1 MSGGRAFHQVIL
13 RPVSSE
19 KSYSEMGRLNK
30 YTFVCPTDVTKVDIR
45 RAIEEAFPEQQLTV
59 TAVNVIAVHGKV
71 RNRQYRRGRGGRL
84 TGKSPD
90 WKKAVVTLAPGQKIP
105 GLFEGV

>member
-1 MSGGRAFHQVIL
+1 ML
-13 RPVSSE
+13 
-19 KSYSEMGRLNK
+19 
-30 YTFVCPTDVTKVDIR
+30 
-45 RAIEEAFPEQQLTV
+45 
-59 TAVNVIAVHGKV
+59 AVHGKV